1 MSDFMLNLGVSTQRP
16 GLHSTEM
23 SFSKRAAVRVR
34 CDVSSA
40 LNGISFSVPPPC
52 KAQGTSKKKK
62 KKQTESREF
71 KSKTMRTALG
81 NANLGT

>member
-1 MSDFMLNLGVSTQRP
+1 MSDFMLNFGVSTQRT
-16 GLHSTEM
+16 GLPLTEV

-40 LNGISFSVPPPC
+40 LNGISFSFPPPG

-62 KKQTESREF
+62 PTESREF

>member
-40 LNGISFSVPPPC
+40 LNGISFSVPPPG
-52 KAQGTSKKKK
+52 KAQGTSKKKP
-62 KKQTESREF
+62 TESREF

-81 NANLGT
+81 NASLGT